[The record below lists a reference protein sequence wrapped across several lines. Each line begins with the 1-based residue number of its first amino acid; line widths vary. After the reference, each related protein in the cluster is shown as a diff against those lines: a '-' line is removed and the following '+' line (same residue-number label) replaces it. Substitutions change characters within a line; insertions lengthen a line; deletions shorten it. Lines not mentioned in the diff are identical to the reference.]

1 MEKPP
6 KKKRSLGKRILR
18 ITLKTFLFIF
28 LFFILLILLIQT
40 APVQN
45 LIRKKAVSWLQKKLD
60 TKVEVGRIYV
70 GFPKNIILENIYVED
85 RQKDTLLSAG
95 KIKANLNL
103 YQVIFKGNIDFEN
116 IELNTITAKVKRELP
131 DTTFNFQFIIDAFD
145 SGNDDANE
153 KDTASSSSSFA
164 IRKVQLDKIRL
175 VYKDVLTGND
185 AAVYFDHL
193 DTKIDRFD
201 LDKMDF
207 DVSSINLKG
216 LAAKLYQSKPLV
228 EEKLETERKQE
239 ASEPVSLK
247 LALGKATLDD
257 IKLDYKNDVSSTY
270 ANIAVG
276 NFYVKPDKIDLDK
289 KTIRIDDFNLENTVA
304 TIRLGK
310 SEEAKQVKEETEE
323 VVKVQK
329 EAGWKIIANSIGLAN
344 NAIQFDNDNAPRQK
358 EGMDYAHLKV
368 NKLMLKTD
376 DFIFS
381 DDSIAGKI
389 KTASFTEQS
398 GFVLQQLQTDF
409 LYGNKNAYLQ
419 NLYLKTPGT
428 ELQRKAAIQYTSIE
442 SLSSSLADMKV
453 DLDISNSKILVKD
466 VLTFVP
472 SLKSQPAFADANAT
486 WFINS
491 RISGKISDLNIQS
504 LQLSGLQDT
513 KMNVKGTIKGLPNA
527 DKTYANLSINSIT
540 TSKRDI
546 EKFIPKGMLPQNI
559 TLPNRINLSGDIK
572 GNAEKMAA
580 DLALKTDLGNAR
592 VKAIASQLTNAQA
605 AVYDATVT
613 TESIDLGTILQD
625 KKTYGPISATF
636 TAKGKGYDIKTANA
650 VVDGM
655 INSMV
660 YNQYEYNN
668 FKLAGKIENQLA
680 NVEASIHDANID
692 FSLQASANFST
703 PYPAITLSGTVDSI
717 KMQPL
722 HLAENVRVYRGKIE
736 ADFPN
741 TNIDSLEGSLQ
752 LSQFLLVHD
761 DKRLQLDTIQLHAGN
776 DSTGKFVRLN
786 SQVLN
791 AAIEGQYKIT
801 ALGNI
806 LQQSIQPYFNVGA
819 PDSIMNADPYNFRLN
834 VYMKDNPA
842 LQLVAPSVKRLDSLT
857 LRSHFS
863 SDSGWAAIVKAPAM
877 DIGTSNV
884 RNFELNAGTNDA
896 KDAAKI
902 KATVERIASGS
913 SIELNNTTID
923 ATIADNTIDFG
934 LNIED
939 RAEKDKYKISAVVK
953 QPQEGEYAIT
963 VKPDNLLLNYNS
975 WTIATDNEI
984 TIKKEGLN
992 AHNFLLSRNTQQLSV
1007 NSQSA
1012 TPNAPLDA
1020 SFTNFRL
1027 ATLTGFVQPD
1037 STLVDGLLNGKI
1049 TFTDLNTEPVFA
1061 GDLTIQD
1068 LNIKNDTA
1076 GNVHIL
1082 VDNKTNNAYAVD
1094 VTLDGRGNDLKLKGN
1109 YYVQL
1114 VNGKSFDFDL
1124 AINKLPVTTAQAFS
1138 AGAIRNG
1145 SGSVNGQ
1152 FKLAGTVDKPSLN
1165 GDLNFDQAAFNLSM
1179 LNNYFRIDKE
1189 KIRIDGTGIHFDRF
1203 QVKDSANNTLTID
1216 GIAATN
1222 NLKNYKFDM
1231 DVRANNFRALNST
1244 KKDNDLFYGTLYFST
1259 NLKITGT
1266 ELSPSVD
1273 GRLTVNEDTKM
1284 TVVLPQRDPGV
1295 VDREGIVV
1303 FVDKDAPLNDSLFML
1318 AYDSLNVS
1326 DFRGM
1331 NISVNL
1337 QVDKEAD
1344 FTLIVD
1350 QGNGDFLNVK
1360 GEANLTCSIDPGGKV
1375 TLTGTYE
1382 LEEGAYELTFN
1393 FLKRKFEIQKG
1404 SRIVWE
1410 GEPTDANVDLT
1421 AIYVANAAP
1430 LDLVKNQ
1437 LAADITANQRNTYL
1451 QKLPFN
1457 VYLKMEGELL
1467 QPLITFDIQ
1476 LPEDKS
1482 YVVSNDIVTAARTRL
1497 EQLRQEE
1504 GEMNKQVFSLLL
1516 LNRFMAEDPFS
1527 SSGGGL
1533 TAGTF
1538 ARQSVSKLLTEQL
1551 NKLADDLVK
1560 GVDLNFDVLSSEDY
1574 TTGQRRD
1581 RTDLNVG
1588 LSKNLLNDRLT
1599 VSVGSNFELEG
1610 PQNTNQQA
1618 TNIAGNIAVDYH
1630 LSKDNRYLLRAYRKN
1645 EYQGIIEGYIV
1656 ETGLSFL
1663 IRVDYN
1669 KFREIFL
1676 SQEQRRKQ
1684 REQRRQ
1690 NREQS
1695 QTTTEQNRAV
1705 KEEAK

>member
-6 KKKRSLGKRILR
+6 KKKRNLGKRILR

-45 LIRKKAVSWLQKKLD
+45 FIRKKAVSWLQEKLD
-60 TKVEVGRIYV
+60 TKVAVGRIYV
-70 GFPKNIILENIYVED
+70 GFPDNVILENIYVED
-85 RQKDTLLSAG
+85 KQQDTLLLAG
-95 KIKANLNL
+95 KIKANINL

-131 DTTFNFQFIIDAFD
+131 DTTFNFQFIIDAFA
-145 SGNDDANE
+145 SGTEDENNT
-153 KDTASSSSSFA
+153 DTSSSSSFV

-175 VYKDVLTGND
+175 VYKDVITGND
-185 AAVYFDHL
+185 AAVYFDHF
-193 DTKIDRFD
+193 DTRIDRLD
-201 LDKMDF
+201 IDKMDF
-207 DVSSINLKG
+207 DVSSVALRG
-216 LAAKLYQSKPLV
+216 LSANVYQFKPLV
-228 EEKLETERKQE
+228 EEKSEEQRKRE
-239 ASEPVSLK
+239 AAQPASLQF
-247 LALGKATLDD
+247 ALGKASLDD
-257 IKLDYKNDVSSTY
+257 IKLNYSNDVSATY
-270 ANIAVG
+270 ANISLG
-276 NFYVKPDKIDLDK
+276 SFSVKPDKIDLDK
-289 KTIRIDDFNLENTVA
+289 KTIRFNDINLENTIA
-304 TIRLGK
+304 AICLGK
-310 SEEAKQVKEETEE
+310 SEPAKQVKEETEE
-323 VVKVQK
+323 TVKAQQ
-329 EAGWKIIANSIGLAN
+329 EMGWTFITDNIDLINNS
-344 NAIQFDNDNAPRQK
+344 IQFDNDNAPRQK

-368 NKLMLKTD
+368 NNLSLETD

-381 DDSIAGKI
+381 DDSIGGKI
-389 KTASFTEQS
+389 KAGSFSEKS
-398 GFVLQQLQTDF
+398 GFVLEDLQTDF
-409 LYGNKNAYLQ
+409 LYDDKIAYLQ

-428 ELQRKAAIQYTSIE
+428 ELKRKAEIEYTSIE
-442 SLSSSLADMKV
+442 SLSRSLADMKI
-453 DLDISNSKILVKD
+453 DLDISNSRILVKD

-472 SLKSQPAFADANAT
+472 SLKQQPAFADSGAT
-486 WFINS
+486 WFVNS
-491 RISGKISDLNIQS
+491 RISGKVSDLSIQT

-513 KMNVKGTIKGLPNA
+513 KVNVRGTIKGLPDA
-527 DKTYANLSINSIT
+527 DKTYANLSIASVGS
-540 TSKRDI
+540 SKRDI
-546 EKFIPKGMLPQNI
+546 EKFIPKGMLPQDI
-559 TLPNRINLSGDIK
+559 TLPDRMNLSGDIK
-572 GNAEKMAA
+572 GNTDKMSA
-580 DLALKTDLGNAR
+580 DIALKTDLGNAI
-592 VKAIASQLTNAQA
+592 VKAKASHLLNAQI
-605 AVYDATVT
+605 AVYDVSIK
-613 TESIDLGTILQD
+613 TEAIDLGTILQD
-625 KKTYGPISATF
+625 KKSYGPISATF
-636 TAKGKGYDIKTANA
+636 TAKGTGYDPKTANA
-650 VVDGM
+650 SVDGI
-655 INSMV
+655 INSIV
-660 YNQYEYNN
+660 YNQYEYND

-680 NVEASIHDANID
+680 YVNAGIHDANID
-692 FSLQASANFST
+692 FSLQATANFAT
-703 PYPAITLSGTVDSI
+703 EYPAVTLLATVDSI

-741 TNIDSLEGSLQ
+741 MNIDSLQGDLE

-761 DKRLQLDTIQLHAGN
+761 NRRLQLDTIQLHAGH

-801 ALGNI
+801 ALEHI

-819 PDSIMNADPYNFRLN
+819 SDSIMNADLYNFRLN
-834 VYMKDNPA
+834 VYMEDNPA
-842 LQLVAPSVKRLDSLT
+842 LQLVAPSIRRLDSLT

-863 SDSGWAAIVKAPAM
+863 SDSGWTAIVKAPAIDM
-877 DIGTSNV
+877 DGSNI
-884 RNFELNAGTNDA
+884 RNFELNAGTNDTR
-896 KDAAKI
+896 DAAKI
-902 KATVERIASGS
+902 KATVERITSGT
-913 SIELNNTTID
+913 SIELNNTTVD
-923 ATIADNTIDFG
+923 ATIADNTINFE
-934 LNIED
+934 LNIQD
-939 RAEKDKYKISAVVK
+939 RAEKDKYKVGAVVK
-953 QPQEGEYAIT
+953 QPIEGEYAISL
-963 VKPDNLLLNYNS
+963 KPDNLLLNYNT

-984 TIKKEGLN
+984 AIKKEGLN
-992 AHNFLLSRNTQQLSV
+992 VYNFLLSRNAQQLSV

-1012 TPNAPLDA
+1012 TPYAPLDA
-1020 SFTNFRL
+1020 AFTNFRL

-1068 LNIKNDTA
+1068 MSIKNDTA
-1076 GNVHIL
+1076 GNVRIL
-1082 VDNKTNNAYAVD
+1082 VDNKTANAYAVD
-1094 VTLDGRGNDLKLKGN
+1094 MTLDGRGNDLKLKGN

-1114 VNGKSFDFDL
+1114 VNGNSFDFDL
-1124 AINKLPVTTAQAFS
+1124 AINKLPLTTAGAFS
-1138 AGAIRNG
+1138 AGAIREG
-1145 SGSVNGQ
+1145 TGAVNGQ
-1152 FKLAGTVDKPSLN
+1152 FKLTGTVDKPALN
-1165 GDLNFDQAAFNLSM
+1165 GELNFDQAGFNLSM

-1189 KIRIDGTGIHFDRF
+1189 KIEIDGAGIHFDRF
-1203 QVKDSANNTLTID
+1203 QLRDSANNALIVD

-1244 KKDNDLFYGTLYFST
+1244 KKDNDLFYGTLYFSA
-1259 NLKITGT
+1259 NLKIAGT
-1266 ELSPSVD
+1266 EQSPTVD

-1303 FVDKDAPLNDSLFML
+1303 FVDKDVPLNDSLFML

-1326 DFRGM
+1326 DFTGM

-1337 QVDKEAD
+1337 QVNKEAD

-1360 GEANLTCSIDPGGKV
+1360 GEANLTCAIDPGGKV

-1421 AIYVANAAP
+1421 AMYVANAAP

-1467 QPLITFDIQ
+1467 RPLISFDIQ
-1476 LPEDKS
+1476 LPDDKS

-1527 SSGGGL
+1527 SSGGGP

-1610 PQNTNQQA
+1610 PQNTNQRS

-1630 LSKDNRYLLRAYRKN
+1630 LSKDNQYLLRAYRKN

-1669 KFREIFL
+1669 KFRDIFL

-1684 REQRRQ
+1684 RERRRQ
-1690 NREQS
+1690 SREQAATS
-1695 QTTTEQNRAV
+1695 AEPGRPA
-1705 KEEAK
+1705 KEIKE